1 MPKKITKTAKLKR
14 APVKTLAGGLVPSE
28 VMSRLLKLQNRL
40 MAPFSIHLEKRH
52 KISLTE
58 FRMLM
63 SIGRLGVTASHELV
77 EQTGVNAMGVSR
89 AIGELRR
96 HGRIVVDID
105 PNNRRRKTIHL
116 TAKGQTLYEQM
127 VPTTEKVARYLFEAL
142 RPDEVMAFDH
152 FVRAMTAQLEATDE
166 HGKSQFVERTRPTD
180 D

>member
-1 MPKKITKTAKLKR
+1 MPTKAKTKR
-14 APVKTLAGGLVPSE
+14 APGKTLPGGVKPSE
-28 VMSRLLKLQNRL
+28 ILTRLLKLQNRL

-96 HGRIVVDID
+96 HGRVVVDVD
-105 PNNRRRKTIHL
+105 PANRRRKTIQL
-116 TAKGQTLYEQM
+116 TTKGQTLYDQM
-127 VPTTEKVARYLFEAL
+127 LPTTEKVADYLFEAL
-142 RPDEVMAFDH
+142 RPDEIMAFDH
-152 FVRAMTAQLEATDE
+152 FVSTLTTQLEANDE
-166 HGKSQFVERTRPTD
+166 QGRSQFLERTRPTD
-180 D
+180 S